1 MREVVMQLPKRLANV
16 VLPLYKSTTAR
27 IVTWVVVVVIGAVV
41 FSIMCWG
48 WLNAGEES
56 GSTTI
61 RNIGLVAAAMIGLPL
76 AIWRSNVAERQS
88 ETAQRGLLN
97 ERYQKGAEMLGSEA
111 LSVRFG
117 GIYTLQQ
124 LAEEHPEQHHIQ
136 IMRLFCAFVRHST
149 KDQNNKDD
157 SAFVRHSTKDQNNKD
172 DKATL
177 TEAEE
182 ESSAY
187 PPLATK
193 FRRFNQRLHNLL
205 LREDLQAVMEA
216 IEGRSK
222 ACIAHEKKDGF
233 TLDFGAVNLRGLRLR
248 RNSNLPGVTDLSG
261 AKFIDADLSDALL
274 LCVDLSDA
282 QLQGVDF
289 SNSWLPMANLSR
301 ANFWETNLSYVQLQS
316 ANFSGANLIEA
327 KLYSSLLLDADLSG
341 ANLER
346 CEGLTQD
353 QIDYAIADSD
363 NPPKLEGV
371 VGAKTGDPLVWRGK
385 GR

>member
-1 MREVVMQLPKRLANV
+1 M
-16 VLPLYKSTTAR
+16 
-27 IVTWVVVVVIGAVV
+27 
-41 FSIMCWG
+41 
-48 WLNAGEES
+48 
-56 GSTTI
+56 
-61 RNIGLVAAAMIGLPL
+61 
-76 AIWRSNVAERQS
+76 
-88 ETAQRGLLN
+88 N
-97 ERYQKGAEMLGSEA
+97 ERYQIRAEMLVQRGTISSFYA
-111 LSVRFG
+111 GIDTLS
-117 GIYTLQQ
+117 Q